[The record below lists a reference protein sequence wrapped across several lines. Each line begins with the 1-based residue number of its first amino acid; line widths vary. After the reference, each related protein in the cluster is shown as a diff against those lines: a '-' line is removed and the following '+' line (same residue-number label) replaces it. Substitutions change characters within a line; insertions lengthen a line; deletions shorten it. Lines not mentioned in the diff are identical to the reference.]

1 MRDVRLLLVLVM
13 ALGIIVVGGVA
24 IPTLFNLVAPP
35 GERAAPPGARAAEKA
50 PPLPPMPADLDR
62 LSERFRAVARR
73 VKPAVVAIGVSQTV
87 ETSGG
92 PLWGDDFFRRFF
104 GPYFGERGR
113 DGQSDR
119 KRKFQR
125 QGLGSGIIVDPQGYI
140 LTNNH
145 VVENADEITVR
156 LADGREFDAEVI
168 GADPPTEIA
177 VIRIKA
183 TDLPAARLGDAKKME
198 VGDWSWPSGR
208 RSAWSRRLPAASS
221 APPDATAWA
230 SPITRTSSRPTPPS
244 TPATR
249 AGRSST

>member
-24 IPTLFNLVAPP
+24 IPMLFNLVAPP
-35 GERAAPPGARAAEKA
+35 AERAAPPGAQAAEKA

-104 GPYFGERGR
+104 GPYFGERDR
-113 DGQSDR
+113 DGPSDR

-125 QGLGSGIIVDPQGYI
+125 RGLGSGIIVDSKGYI

-145 VVENADEITVR
+145 VVADADEITAAIR
-156 LADGREFDAEVI
+156 LPRSRSFASR
-168 GADPPTEIA
+168 PPTSPWPGS
-177 VIRIKA
+177 A
-183 TDLPAARLGDAKKME
+183 TRRKWKSGT
-198 VGDWSWPSGR
+198 GSWPSGR
-208 RSAWSRRLPAASS
+208 RSAWSRP
-221 APPDATAWA
+221 
-230 SPITRTSSRPTPPS
+230 
-244 TPATR
+244 
-249 AGRSST
+249 